1 MFRISWKAKP
11 HGLSQTARSD
21 GGTIRKARKIFP
33 PTRADSPVMHQCI
46 FAEGRP
52 FLLLNPAG
60 NGKHKSSHREKRRE
74 QCFIFQIAW
83 KFKPQGLSQTARS
96 DGGTIWKA
104 RKIFPR
110 QGPTLPLCTGVF
122 LQRGGPVLPPIPLGM
137 GNTKVPTEEKSGS
150 SVLYSRLHENSSPMD
165 FPKLL
170 GAMVGQFRRRGRFFP
185 RRGSALPL
193 CTGVFLQ
200 RGGTIIFPNPEWD
213 GNTKLPLLLQ
223 KVGVVFIK
231 AKPIDKAGGK
241 KTEKGLGGAS
251 CILPQPLRM
260 RKLKCMPPPAF
271 QAAFSFPP
279 VKTSCFIG
287 VQCIY

>member
-1 MFRISWKAKP
+1 MHFCRGTALFFSSIPQGMGNTKAPTEEKRWEQCFIFRISWKFKP

-21 GGTIRKARKIFP
+21 GGTTRKTRKVFPTARG
-33 PTRADSPVMHQCI
+33 DSPVMHQCI

-52 FLLLNPAG
+52 FLLL
-60 NGKHKSSHREKRRE
+60 
-74 QCFIFQIAW
+74 
-83 KFKPQGLSQTARS
+83 
-96 DGGTIWKA
+96 
-104 RKIFPR
+104 
-110 QGPTLPLCTGVF
+110 
-122 LQRGGPVLPPIPLGM
+122 
-137 GNTKVPTEEKSGS
+137 
-150 SVLYSRLHENSSPMD
+150 
-165 FPKLL
+165 
-170 GAMVGQFRRRGRFFP
+170 
-185 RRGSALPL
+185 
-193 CTGVFLQ
+193 
-200 RGGTIIFPNPEWD
+200 NPEWD

-231 AKPIDKAGGK
+231 AKPIDKSGGK

>member
-1 MFRISWKAKP
+1 MFFS
-11 HGLSQTARSD
+11 
-21 GGTIRKARKIFP
+21 
-33 PTRADSPVMHQCI
+33 
-46 FAEGRP
+46 
-52 FLLLNPAG
+52 
-60 NGKHKSSHREKRRE
+60 
-74 QCFIFQIAW
+74 
-83 KFKPQGLSQTARS
+83 
-96 DGGTIWKA
+96 
-104 RKIFPR
+104 
-110 QGPTLPLCTGVF
+110 
-122 LQRGGPVLPPIPLGM
+122 PIPQGM
-137 GNTKVPTEEKSGS
+137 GNTIVPTEEKGGS
-150 SVLYSRLHENSSPMD
+150 SVLYSGFHGNSNPKG
-165 FPKLL
+165 FPKPP
-170 GAMVGQFRRRGRFFP
+170 GAMAGQSGKRGRFFP

-260 RKLKCMPPPAF
+260 RKLKCMPPPGF
-271 QAAFSFPP
+271 RAALSFPP

-287 VQCIY
+287 VQSCKKFVVLPADEMVKIPNFYPQVSFLHCAGGGFLLC

>member
-1 MFRISWKAKP
+1 MAGQP
-11 HGLSQTARSD
+11 
-21 GGTIRKARKIFP
+21 
-33 PTRADSPVMHQCI
+33 
-46 FAEGRP
+46 GRC
-52 FLLLNPAG
+52 
-60 NGKHKSSHREKRRE
+60 RR
-74 QCFIFQIAW
+74 F
-83 KFKPQGLSQTARS
+83 
-96 DGGTIWKA
+96 
-104 RKIFPR
+104 FPR

-122 LQRGGPVLPPIPLGM
+122 SQRGGLVLLPNPAGNGKHKSSHRRKKVGAVFYIPDFMEIQTPRAFPNCPERWRDNSESAEDFSPDKGRL
-137 GNTKVPTEEKSGS
+137 
-150 SVLYSRLHENSSPMD
+150 SRYAPAHFCRGAALFSP
-165 FPKLL
+165 
-170 GAMVGQFRRRGRFFP
+170 
-185 RRGSALPL
+185 
-193 CTGVFLQ
+193 
-200 RGGTIIFPNPEWD
+200 PNPEWD

-231 AKPIDKAGGK
+231 AKPIDKSGGK